1 MVNKFSITITAL
13 LIFCFTAFTSNAQ
26 NPEELVKKGY
36 PKLYNDF
43 KKVLGGQNADY
54 ISKENNKFFG
64 KYNTLKAKFKVKI
77 TFLDIKV
84 RGQQL
89 DGMFETSTG
98 KDSSVN

>member
-1 MVNKFSITITAL
+1 MVKKYSIKIIAL
-13 LIFCFTAFTSNAQ
+13 LIFCFAVLTSKAQ
-26 NPEELVKKGY
+26 NPEELVKKDY

-43 KKVLGGQNADY
+43 KKVLGGQNANY
-54 ISKENNKFFG
+54 FSKANNKLFG
-64 KYNTLKAKFKVKI
+64 KYNTLKAKFKVKK

-89 DGMFETSTG
+89 DGMFETSIG